1 MSRKGKVMKTR
12 REMFNHVF
20 GRRSSPLRK
29 AFIAVGV
36 LLFAFTLVSQGKAAT
51 MLKDPTAPEVKPIE
65 PKPVT
70 INPEKSALLVLESV
84 NTSQPILRAP
94 LVPGVTRLLE
104 RARASGILI
113 VFTVPHPFK
122 GTPYGKVYS
131 GFERRASEALF
142 FPEGFDKFS
151 DGKLKTLLG
160 MYDIDT
166 LVITGIKAN
175 MAILYTASKAAAEYG
190 YKVVIPV
197 DGIGVL
203 TDYEKEY
210 TLYQFRRYPAKVPEL
225 FTFTNLDMISFR
237 SGKKNHCPGASS
249 KQKPLANG
257 VQNRPFIPAFRTGFC
272 FFRVASS
279 IQRKARSL
287 SP

>member
-12 REMFNHVF
+12 REMFNRVF
-20 GRRSSPLRK
+20 GWRSFPLRK

-36 LLFAFTLVSQGKAAT
+36 LLFAFTLVSQGKAANL
-51 MLKDPTAPEVKPIE
+51 MKDPTAPEVKPIE

-70 INPEKSALLVLESV
+70 INADKSALLVLELSEHLA
-84 NTSQPILRAP
+84 NPEYFGAP

-142 FPEGFDKFS
+142 FPDGFDKFS
-151 DGKLKTLLG
+151 DGKLQTLLS
-160 MYDIDT
+160 MYGIET

-175 MAILYTASKAAAEYG
+175 MAILYTASRAATEYG

-197 DGIGVL
+197 DGIAVL

-237 SGKKNHCPGASS
+237 SGK
-249 KQKPLANG
+249 
-257 VQNRPFIPAFRTGFC
+257 
-272 FFRVASS
+272 
-279 IQRKARSL
+279 
-287 SP
+287 

>member
-20 GRRSSPLRK
+20 GGRSSPLRK

-36 LLFAFTLVSQGKAAT
+36 LVFVLALVSQGKAAT

-70 INPEKSALLVLESV
+70 INADKSALLVLELSEHLA
-84 NTSQPILRAP
+84 NPEYFAAP

-237 SGKKNHCPGASS
+237 PGK
-249 KQKPLANG
+249 
-257 VQNRPFIPAFRTGFC
+257 
-272 FFRVASS
+272 
-279 IQRKARSL
+279 
-287 SP
+287 